1 MAKTNPL
8 RNVVLA
14 LTVVIA
20 IGAVLTILTFL
31 ISVGIVELGLT
42 ETPDIV
48 PPLAEIPV
56 VPPEGS
62 EGTEEPDPEL
72 TIPPPTTEELID
84 QFLRTIGAIQVE
96 TFDIDASIRLID
108 SNLEEQIDS
117 SFLRVQP
124 LDPREV
130 IVTPDQ
136 AIPTTRFFIDTDFS
150 TQLADNGRNYH
161 KFSGWD
167 VVNEPR
173 SCVNIGGFPFNCPVP
188 ITITTTSSCTV
199 ENTGLCVLV
208 TGQKN
213 DDDKVANNSIMHGL
227 QKTIDISDWT
237 KEGDLIFD
245 LDYSCNPALQR
256 SSQVVITIS
265 SDLGDTFLVPCATN
279 QHFTKNVADF
289 VVTSNEI
296 KLEFGGRVTHVDR
309 FNINIEFNNAMLSG
323 NSVIRRDAIETLAS
337 FSIVQNDLEGRI
349 LDLGFI
355 DLSLTG
361 MTLEDNER
369 AVVTG
374 VLETRIDDQT
384 ITKHQ
389 VTANGVTV
397 MNQIPLR
404 IDGQD
409 VFIFELSKQF
419 FSADTFHTVKFL
431 LNDFI
436 VNVGEGEAQRTFE
449 YHTPFVVY
457 TLEINVKPDEIVA
470 FSAQD
475 QAISVPKSET
485 VFRTCGLSSGV
496 DPANEPEV
504 LPPVVSIISNGF
516 TIATT
521 NPEAGRIQATDPFT
535 GDKIP
540 NTQFCGIIP
549 NLPTATDLTFKIE
562 NSFLEVSVPS
572 TQKNYFVNC
581 DRSGCTS
588 NIGFVSP

>member
-1 MAKTNPL
+1 MATNPL

-20 IGAVLTILTFL
+20 IGAVVTILTFL
-31 ISVGIVELGLT
+31 ISVGVVDLGLT
-42 ETPDIV
+42 ETPI
-48 PPLAEIPV
+48 V
-56 VPPEGS
+56 VPPIAQIPIPMEPPDDGN
-62 EGTEEPDPEL
+62 GTEPVDL
-72 TIPPPTTEELID
+72 IPPPTTEELID

-96 TFDIDASIRLID
+96 TFDIDANIRLID

-130 IVTPDQ
+130 IVVPDQ
-136 AIPTTRFFIDTDFS
+136 EIPTTRFFIDTDFS

-161 KFSGWD
+161 KFSSWD
-167 VVNEPR
+167 VVNEPS
-173 SCVNIGGFPFNCPVP
+173 SCSSSGGFSFNCPVP
-188 ITITTTSSCTV
+188 IRPITTSSCV
-199 ENTGLCVLV
+199 VPNTGLCILV

-213 DDDKVANNSIMHGL
+213 DDDKVGNNSIMHGL

-256 SSQVVITIS
+256 NSRVLITVKA
-265 SDLGDTFLVPCATN
+265 DTGQTFQVPCAVD
-279 QHFTKNVADF
+279 QHFTKNVNEF
-289 VVTSNEI
+289 VVTSNTI
-296 KLEFGGRVTHVDR
+296 KLEFGGNVLNPDK
-309 FNINIEFNNAMLSG
+309 FNINIEFNNAKLEG
-323 NSVIRRDAIETLAS
+323 NSVIRREAIETLAS

-374 VLETRIDDQT
+374 VLETRIDDKT
-384 ITKHQ
+384 ISTHQ

-419 FSADTFHTVKFL
+419 FTADTFHTVKFL

-504 LPPVVSIISNGF
+504 LPPVVNIISNGF

-521 NPEAGRIQATDPFT
+521 NPEAGRVQVTDPFT

-562 NSFLEVSVPS
+562 NSFLEVSVPA
-572 TQKNYFVNC
+572 TQKDYFVNC

>member
-8 RNVVLA
+8 RKVIVA

-20 IGAVLTILTFL
+20 LGAIVTILTFL
-31 ISVGIVELGLT
+31 ISLGIIDFGLT
-42 ETPDIV
+42 ETPIIV
-48 PPLAEIPV
+48 PPIAEIPF
-56 VPPEGS
+56 VPPD
-62 EGTEEPDPEL
+62 EGTEEPIE
-72 TIPPPTTEELID
+72 IPPPTTEELID
-84 QFLRTIGAIQVE
+84 QFLRTIGAVQVE

-108 SNLEEQIDS
+108 SNLQEQIDS

-130 IVTPDQ
+130 IVAPDQ
-136 AIPTTRFFIDTDFS
+136 PIDPSRFFINTDFS
-150 TQLADNGRNYH
+150 SQLADNGRNYH
-161 KFSGWD
+161 KFSGWN
-167 VVNEPR
+167 VVNEPS
-173 SCVNIGGFPFNCPVP
+173 SCISIGGFPFNCPVP
-188 ITITTTSSCTV
+188 IAPTTTKSCTV
-199 ENTGLCVLV
+199 PNTGLCILV

-213 DDDKVANNSIMHGL
+213 NDDDVANNSIMHGL

-237 KEGDLIFD
+237 RQGDLIFD

-256 SSQVVITIS
+256 SSQVVISIS
-265 SDLGDTFLVPCATN
+265 SDLGKTFAVPCAVN
-279 QHFTKNVADF
+279 QHFSVNVADF
-289 VVTSNEI
+289 VTNSNEI
-296 KLEFGGRVTHVDR
+296 KLEFGGRVTNVDR
-309 FNINIEFNNAMLSG
+309 FNINIEYNNAMLSG
-323 NSVIRRDAIETLAS
+323 NSVLIREAIETLAS
-337 FSIVQNDLEGRI
+337 LSIIQNDLEGRV

-361 MTLEDNER
+361 KTLEDNQR

-374 VLETRIDDQT
+374 VLETRINDKT
-384 ITKHQ
+384 ISTHQ
-389 VTANGVTV
+389 VTANGVTM

-431 LNDFI
+431 LNDFV

-457 TLEINVKPDEIVA
+457 TLDINVKPDEIVA
-470 FSAQD
+470 FNAQD

-485 VFRTCGLSSGV
+485 VFRTCGLSSGE
-496 DPANEPEV
+496 DPLNEPEV

-521 NPEAGRIQATDPFT
+521 NPEAGRVQATDPFT

-549 NLPTATDLTFKIE
+549 NLPTATDLTFKIG
-562 NSFLEVSVPS
+562 NSFLEVSVPA
-572 TQKNYFVNC
+572 TQKDYFVNC

-588 NIGFVSP
+588 NIGFGGT

>member
-20 IGAVLTILTFL
+20 IGAVVTILTFL
-31 ISVGIVELGLT
+31 ISVGIVELGIT

-62 EGTEEPDPEL
+62 EGTEEPAIV
-72 TIPPPTTEELID
+72 IPPPTTEELID

-173 SCVNIGGFPFNCPVP
+173 SCVSIGGFPFNCPVP

-199 ENTGLCVLV
+199 PNTGLCVLV

-213 DDDKVANNSIMHGL
+213 DDDDVANNSIMHGL

-256 SSQVVITIS
+256 SSQVVISIR
-265 SDLGDTFLVPCATN
+265 SDLGDTFTVPCAVN

-289 VVTSNEI
+289 VDTSNEI
-296 KLEFGGRVTHVDR
+296 TLEFGGRVTHVDR
-309 FNINIEFNNAMLSG
+309 FNINIEFNNAMLEG
-323 NSVIRRDAIETLAS
+323 NSVLRRDAIETLAS

-384 ITKHQ
+384 LTKHQ

-419 FSADTFHTVKFL
+419 FTADTFHTVKFL

-535 GDKIP
+535 GDNIP

-562 NSFLEVSVPS
+562 NSFLEVSVPA